1 MAQHTNVAR
10 PLGQYTRADF
20 TALRAHLNRLP
31 LTRIANLYY
40 AEDERERLGLNG
52 DANLRRRLDDLCDE
66 LVQRTADANP
76 ALAAALHAARRGGR
90 WSKLAIDYLVQAANQ
105 PPRIPQPGD
114 PVSIWLHRRLAVLL
128 QNEGAS
134 TMAQLIALIN
144 ARGAG
149 WWRPIPRL
157 GAGKAAALVRWL
169 QAHAASLGELDPDT
183 LRPSAPRTSL
193 VLLVPEQPVFV
204 PFERISLPAALC
216 GADGRNRNHTFC
228 LIAAR
233 NDLDAI
239 EAYLYKFRAQD
250 KTRRAYQKELERFLL
265 WCIYARRQPL
275 SSTLLE
281 DCEAYKNFLADP
293 PAFWIGPRALRMGS
307 RWKPFAD
314 RPSASSQR
322 YAVQVIRTCFTWL
335 VDVRYLSGNPWV
347 AVSDPPV
354 IESLHPIQIDKALP
368 TALWAKL
375 IGILDGLCDESDD
388 ALRARFRLRGA
399 AAAISLPAQFRL
411 ARGALLLLGDAG
423 LRRAEVAGALR
434 NQLRPLH
441 ETPELWE
448 LAVLGKRQKW
458 RTTFLPLRA
467 IAALQAHWAD
477 RGLNF
482 SLGGATVPLLAPL
495 VIPPTVT
502 AMRRHLQHDS
512 VGLTPDGVY
521 QVVRRA
527 LLRIVAD
534 PASPLEPDE
543 SKTLLQAGPHAFRH
557 TFGTT
562 AAAAGVPIE
571 VLQKAFGHVSLQT
584 TTIYVQAEKQ
594 RSIEELGKFFR
605 QQLCAAFENSSTNSY
620 TYKS

>member
-1 MAQHTNVAR
+1 MAQHANVAI
-10 PLGQYTRADF
+10 PLGQYTHADF

-40 AEDERERLGLNG
+40 AEDERERLGLHG
-52 DANLRRRLDDLCDE
+52 DANLRRRLDGLCDE
-66 LVQRTADANP
+66 LVQRAADANP
-76 ALAAALHAARRGGR
+76 ALAAALHAARRGGH
-90 WSKLAIDYLVQAANQ
+90 WSKLAIDYLVQAADQ

-114 PVSIWLHRRLAVLL
+114 PVSIWLRRRLAGLL

-134 TMAQLIALIN
+134 TMTQLITLIN

-157 GAGKAAALVRWL
+157 GAGRAAALVRWL
-169 QAHAASLGELDPDT
+169 QAHAASLGELDPDA
-183 LRPSAPRTSL
+183 LCPSAPRTSL
-193 VLLVPEQPVFV
+193 VLLAPERPVFV

-216 GADGRNRNHTFC
+216 GADGRNRNHAFC
-228 LIAAR
+228 LIAAC
-233 NDLDAI
+233 NDLEAI

-265 WCIYARRQPL
+265 WCVYARRQPL

-293 PAFWIGPRALRMGS
+293 PAFWIGPRALRMGP
-307 RWKPFAD
+307 RWKPFAG

-322 YAVQVIRTCFTWL
+322 YAVQVIRTCFSWL
-335 VDVRYLSGNPWV
+335 VDVRYLGGNPWV
-347 AVSDPPV
+347 AASDPPV
-354 IESLHPIQIDKALP
+354 IEALHPMQIDKALP

-375 IGILDGLCDESDD
+375 IEILDSLCGESDD

-399 AAAISLPAQFRL
+399 AISLPAQFRL
-411 ARGALLLLGDAG
+411 ARSVFLLLGDAG
-423 LRRAEVAGALR
+423 LRRAEVAGALCS
-434 NQLRPLH
+434 QLRPLH
-441 ETPELWE
+441 ETPDLWE

-467 IAALQAHWAD
+467 ITALRAHWAD

-482 SLGGATVPLLAPL
+482 NLEGATVPLLAPL

-502 AMRRHLQHDS
+502 AMRRHRQHGS

-521 QVVRRA
+521 QVARRA

-534 PASPLEPDE
+534 PASTLDPDE
-543 SKTLLQAGPHAFRH
+543 SKTLLQTGPHAFRH

-571 VLQKAFGHVSLQT
+571 VLQRAFGHVSLQT

-594 RSIEELGKFFR
+594 RSAEELGKFFR
-605 QQLCAAFENSSTNSY
+605 R
-620 TYKS
+620 